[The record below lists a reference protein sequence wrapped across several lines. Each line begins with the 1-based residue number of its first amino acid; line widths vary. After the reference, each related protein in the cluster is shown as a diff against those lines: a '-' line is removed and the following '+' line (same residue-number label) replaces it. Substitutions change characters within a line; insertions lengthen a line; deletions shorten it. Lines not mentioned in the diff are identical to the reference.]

1 MKFFTATLLTLLL
14 SSVATACNIP
24 VFRYALERWRPDI
37 CEVIV
42 FHDGNFTEAQKSFL
56 SGLDAASV
64 DSNGIANMKVVRQHV
79 GESMDDSI
87 ATLWAGLQSQ
97 EVKPALPYVVVR
109 SMVGRG
115 KSVNSWRGS
124 IDDAAASAILNS
136 PIRREL
142 TRRLVTGDSA
152 VWLVLKSSNTERN
165 SAVTA
170 LLTQQLKE
178 LGNKIP
184 LPEGIG
190 LPGSELFSDIPL
202 LMKFS
207 VLEIAPTDPAESYLV
222 NFLHGMDPDSRL
234 ADQPL
239 VVPVFGR
246 GRALEVIPASKVDAG
261 LIEDLTLFLCGACSC
276 QVKDMNPGFDLL
288 LAKDWNTELFGE
300 DAEDVAEQMKSADE
314 DIALPELVLIPPGR
328 KSTEAAQAGK
338 DVEHPESAVSTS
350 AESESAHPSVDAFKH
365 VPDDSSVSAPPT
377 KSIGLVV
384 WVIIALIG
392 FAVFAALFSR

>member
-1 MKFFTATLLTLLL
+1 MKFFTATLLTLML

-37 CEVIV
+37 CELIV
-42 FHDGNFTEAQKSFL
+42 FHDGSFTESQKSFL

-64 DSNGIANMKVVRQHV
+64 DSNGIANMKIVRQHV
-79 GESMDDSI
+79 SESMDDSI

-97 EVKPALPYVVVR
+97 DSKLALPYVVVR

-124 IDDAAASAILNS
+124 IDDVAASGLLDS

-152 VWLVLKSSNTERN
+152 VWLVLKSSNAERN
-165 SAVTA
+165 SAVTT
-170 LLTQQLKE
+170 LLTQQLTE

-207 VLEIAPTDPAESYLV
+207 VLEIDPSDPAESYLV
-222 NFLHGMDPDSRL
+222 NFLHGMDPDSKL

-300 DAEDVAEQMKSADE
+300 DADDVAEKMKSAAE

-328 KSTEAAQAGK
+328 KSAETTQVAK
-338 DVEHPESAVSTS
+338 NDESAVSAS
-350 AESESAHPSVDAFKH
+350 AESDSAHQSVDGFKH
-365 VPDDSSVSAPPT
+365 VPDEFSVSAPAT
-377 KSIGLVV
+377 KSTGFVV
-384 WVIIALIG
+384 WVIIGLIG
-392 FAVFAALFSR
+392 FAALAALFSR